1 MIGIPTRNRI
11 SALIVIA
18 LFALSY
24 PTISDAKIVDENLET
39 MVHESKLIVL
49 GKVASAE
56 FTGEI
61 LTDEFKI
68 GKWHVFK
75 AVITP
80 DLVIK
85 GRLQED
91 ELDLYYV
98 GGLSTEARF
107 NVNDRSI
114 FFVDQD
120 DQGRLATV
128 RGYAGKVD
136 IAQQVVMPVG
146 IRNEESPQPL
156 DAFIKKIRGIV
167 GAGSLSLV
175 KKEDAIKVANK
186 EVEKLG
192 IDLQELEIEVDKGN
206 RRWDEVMSILRD
218 SGEVTHE
225 RYQQYQTRL
234 QGRTFWALFYR
245 PKRIDGHG
253 WKGGGATVLIDAK
266 NGEALIVIRGE

>member
-11 SALIVIA
+11 SALVVIA

-24 PTISDAKIVDENLET
+24 PPISDAKIVEENLET

-49 GKVASAE
+49 GKVTSTE
-56 FTGEI
+56 STGEVFR
-61 LTDEFKI
+61 DEFKI

-75 AVITP
+75 TVITP

-85 GRLQED
+85 GRLQQD
-91 ELDLYYV
+91 ELDLYYI
-98 GGLSTEARF
+98 GGMSTEARF
-107 NVNDRSI
+107 NVNDASI
-114 FFVDQD
+114 FFVGQD

-136 IAQQVVMPVG
+136 IIQQVVMPVG

-167 GAGSLSLV
+167 GAGSLSQV
-175 KKEDAIKVANK
+175 KKADAIKVANK

-206 RRWDEVMSILRD
+206 RRWDEFMSILRD
-218 SGEVTHE
+218 SGEVTRE
-225 RYQQYQTRL
+225 QYQQYQSRL
-234 QGRTFWALFYR
+234 RGRIFWTIFYS
-245 PKRIDGHG
+245 PKGIDGHG

-266 NGEALIVIRGE
+266 NGEVLIVIRGE